1 MLKTSIITLTLLIS
15 SVVQAQTVDFKRD
28 IQPILENRCWD
39 CHSADAQEGDLRLD
53 QRLGMLRGG
62 GSGIAAIVPGKP
74 DQSYLLD
81 VISHRV
87 LI

>member
-1 MLKTSIITLTLLIS
+1 MLKTSIITMTLLIS
-15 SVVQAQTVDFKRD
+15 SVGQAQTVDFKRD

-74 DQSYLLD
+74 DQSY
-81 VISHRV
+81 
-87 LI
+87 